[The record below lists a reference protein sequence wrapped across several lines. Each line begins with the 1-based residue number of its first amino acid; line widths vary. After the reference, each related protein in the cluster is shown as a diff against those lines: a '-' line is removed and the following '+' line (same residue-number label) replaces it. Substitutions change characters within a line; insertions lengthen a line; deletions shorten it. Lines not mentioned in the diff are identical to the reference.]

1 MLCLMATAA
10 ELRARWDRWWA
21 RYEADVPL
29 EARLRRA
36 RFRLEAAKVE
46 RAWAVVSAHR
56 DGLSV
61 RKIAEAVGLSPTRVH
76 QVLASPEAAGWEARL
91 DMLRAH
97 GWPAPEDPPADA
109 PSSDIV
115 GDRLADEAQAL
126 RDVTDWLDKF
136 VRTGMPE
143 LVELRPCSDHPLH
156 YRKVASHER
165 IVAILGRIASDIDE
179 LARAK
184 RVADLSTEANDS
196 DPRLRLRRR
205 AA

>member
-1 MLCLMATAA
+1 MLCLMATDA
-10 ELRARWDRWWA
+10 ELRARWDRRRA
-21 RYEADVPL
+21 RYGADIPL

-61 RKIAEAVGLSPTRVH
+61 RKIADAVGLSPTRMH

-97 GWPAPEDPPADA
+97 GWPAPEDPPADT
-109 PSSDIV
+109 PSSDMV

-126 RDVTDWLDKF
+126 RDVTDWLDNF
-136 VRTGMPE
+136 VYALFETDEAFRASWRCRCGTENCRGTVTGRDWQ
-143 LVELRPCSDHPLH
+143 LADLQARYVGHFSPLLE
-156 YRKVASHER
+156 K
-165 IVAILGRIASDIDE
+165 RIARQRCC
-179 LARAK
+179 LQ
-184 RVADLSTEANDS
+184 VANK
-196 DPRLRLRRR
+196 
-205 AA
+205 